1 MPYTL
6 SYAMPFPMWVIWIM
20 ILWTLPWKG
29 YALWKAAKNGQK
41 EWFVVLLVVNTLA
54 ILEILYLKFWQK
66 KSECCD
72 CGCGPEC
79 KCECECCKQKRNEK
93 TQ

>member
-6 SYAMPFPMWVIWIM
+6 IPAWVLII
-20 ILWTLPWKG
+20 ILLWTLPWKG

-41 EWFVVLLVVNTLA
+41 EWFVVLFLVNTLA

-66 KSECCD
+66 KGESCCEHEKSEKD
-72 CGCGPEC
+72 EEAI
-79 KCECECCKQKRNEK
+79 K
-93 TQ
+93 